1 MFRGCCVVLCAGT
14 LVISLRLLL
23 TTKMVSM
30 HVYFPSS
37 RYFVAFVCV
46 CADCVQSM
54 ACLFTIHA
62 AVWKFSTTRVSTE
75 IIRYRPTHEAFVDK
89 RNSIPYGN
97 GTSRCHCTAIYMK
110 HCVSCTKHTV
120 VLGSV
125 AQDSSLIREIT
136 QLQFLL
142 HRRRHFKHT
151 LALART
157 LTLLLLLGGD
167 IEPKPGPSKRG

>member
-1 MFRGCCVVLCAGT
+1 MEIQHYTCQYVDEC
-14 LVISLRLLL
+14 
-23 TTKMVSM
+23 
-30 HVYFPSS
+30 
-37 RYFVAFVCV
+37 
-46 CADCVQSM
+46 
-54 ACLFTIHA
+54 
-62 AVWKFSTTRVSTE
+62 
-75 IIRYRPTHEAFVDK
+75 IIRCRPTHEAFVDK

-110 HCVSCTKHTV
+110 HCLSCTKHTV

-125 AQDSSLIREIT
+125 AHDSSLIREIT

-167 IEPKPGPSKRG
+167 IEPKLVPPSVAEESS